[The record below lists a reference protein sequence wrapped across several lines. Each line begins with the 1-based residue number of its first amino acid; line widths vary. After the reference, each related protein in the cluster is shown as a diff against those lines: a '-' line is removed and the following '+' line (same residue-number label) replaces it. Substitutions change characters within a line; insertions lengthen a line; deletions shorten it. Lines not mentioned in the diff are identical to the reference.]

1 MGSTL
6 AQVLPLALGAA
17 VSPVILLLQV
27 ATLGSKR
34 RPVARALLVLLGC
47 TTVVVTVVLVVVLG
61 HHRTTTTTSA
71 TDRLISGW
79 IKISLAIVLL
89 GVAVRTAL
97 TPRAS
102 VDAEP
107 PPDDGDGRVHPVR
120 SVLLGVAAMLTNV
133 TTLVLLIPAVRD
145 AATASIPTVE
155 RIAVLVITVLLQQV
169 MFNVVSP
176 RVLSSSVGV
185 HPLFVFAALLV
196 GSRVAGFW
204 GVFLALPIA
213 GIGAIFLRYAYE
225 IARGRRTRTEAS
237 SLIEAG
243 ERPAT

>member
-61 HHRTTTTTSA
+61 HHRTTATTSA

-155 RIAVLVITVLLQQV
+155 RIAVLVITGAIVLVPAYGPL
-169 MFNVVSP
+169 VV
-176 RVLSSSVGV
+176 V
-185 HPLFVFAALLV
+185 AAL
-196 GSRVAGFW
+196 
-204 GVFLALPIA
+204 
-213 GIGAIFLRYAYE
+213 
-225 IARGRRTRTEAS
+225 GRR
-237 SLIEAG
+237 G
-243 ERPAT
+243 PATLAALGAWLHRNQRTISVAVSLGFALLLGITGFRAVA